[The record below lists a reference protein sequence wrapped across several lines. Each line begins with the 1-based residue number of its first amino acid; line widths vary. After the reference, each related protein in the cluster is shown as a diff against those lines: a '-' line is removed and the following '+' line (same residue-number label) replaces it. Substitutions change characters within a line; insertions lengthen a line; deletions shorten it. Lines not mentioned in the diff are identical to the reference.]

1 MIFECDIVHVCRRS
15 RLGAWIEMQVYVS
28 YFPTSNRRSRLGAW
42 IEILTVLLY
51 NHERGGRSRLGA
63 WIEIEAI
70 RGMENEDM
78 VAPVWERG
86 LKYTAHSTGGPE
98 PRRSRLGAWI
108 EMSAPSQ
115 PG

>member
-86 LKYTAHSTGGPE
+86 LKWRTCCCN
-98 PRRSRLGAWI
+98 RRILRSLPFG
-108 EMSAPSQ
+108 SVD
-115 PG
+115 